1 MAFFSAVGG
10 RAYLS
15 LRRAYDY
22 WQDQPGCYAW
32 LGGENLDK
40 SRNSY
45 RPTHAVPLLPPREG
59 QEVDHIIGL
68 GCPPCVLTMMAIES
82 NASKA
87 PKIYFGTPTRA
98 LLSKSPHY
106 SPFGPTQCHR
116 HAGQCKLPAAESTS
130 EGFSVGSD
138 IAGGR
143 QKQRLLFTRS

>member
-1 MAFFSAVGG
+1 M
-10 RAYLS
+10 
-15 LRRAYDY
+15 RRAYDY

-32 LGGENLDK
+32 LGGENLNK

-87 PKIYFGTPTRA
+87 PKSYFGTPHA
-98 LLSKSPHY
+98 C
-106 SPFGPTQCHR
+106 SPFQKPSLLTLRPHSVSQVTRVSVSCRRLNQLQRASVWGPIS
-116 HAGQCKLPAAESTS
+116 LAEDKSKDCS
-130 EGFSVGSD
+130 LLAPEQRRGSH
-138 IAGGR
+138 
-143 QKQRLLFTRS
+143 